1 VKAYYRVLVRR
12 LNGEG
17 TLALIIGPS
26 GATAF
31 FSRSP
36 QSQTTLGSYLGHDLR
51 LGALPRLHW
60 PDLLQGPSTSLHC
73 MQPAGLVTPP
83 LGTTPCSTSPSLAFH
98 DDSPAKLTL
107 ELSVMLFDLDTG
119 DRLQSIHFSQTPAE
133 AALSSLEQTGH
144 TSMNAAS
151 QKQS

>member
-12 LNGEG
+12 LNREG
-17 TLALIIGPS
+17 ALALIIGPS
-26 GATAF
+26 GASAF
-31 FSRSP
+31 FSSSP
-36 QSQTTLGSYLGHDLR
+36 QSQTALGSYSAHDLR

-60 PDLLQGPSTSLHC
+60 PALLQGPSTSLHC

-83 LGTTPCSTSPSLAFH
+83 LGATSSSTSPSLAFH

-107 ELSVMLFDLDTG
+107 ELSVRIFDLDAG
-119 DRLQSIHFSQTPAE
+119 DRLSSTHRYQTPAE
-133 AALSSLEQTGH
+133 AALWSLEQTGH
-144 TSMNAAS
+144 PGMNAPS